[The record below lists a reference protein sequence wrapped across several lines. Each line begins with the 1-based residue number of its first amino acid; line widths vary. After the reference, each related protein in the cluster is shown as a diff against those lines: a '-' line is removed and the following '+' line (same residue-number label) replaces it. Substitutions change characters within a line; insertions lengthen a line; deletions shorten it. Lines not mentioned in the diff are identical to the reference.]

1 VLVSLSAMKK
11 SNLCTKSFSPCPV
24 TQRCY
29 HYCHGLDIQSES
41 NDIIWTWLLDHQTC
55 RKVIVAH
62 EVENLP
68 VPANA
73 CVNAAIPNNH
83 SKGSGNYQFTAFG
96 ETDTVRIVEDSSG
109 VTWEISAEVA
119 EGIDNHDAIHLRTY
133 RLRSRSQSQSGKMEN
148 SSETACDSSVEYFV
162 RVYFLHAPWSLTA
175 LPSIATFIRQVK
187 LFLVLFHHSFSVTR
201 QENKMA
207 PSSLLHLFS
216 MGAHAKQLFSNTSGE

>member
-11 SNLCTKSFSPCPV
+11 SNLSTKSFSPCPV
-24 TQRCY
+24 KQRCY
-29 HYCHGLDIQSES
+29 HYCQGLDIQSES

-62 EVENLP
+62 EVEHLP

-73 CVNAAIPNNH
+73 CVNAAIPNNQ

-96 ETDTVRIVEDSSG
+96 ESDTVRIVDDPSG
-109 VTWEISAEVA
+109 VTWEISAAVA

-133 RLRSRSQSQSGKMEN
+133 RFRSLSQSLSKSQSGKMEN
-148 SSETACDSSVEYFV
+148 SSETSCNSSVEYFV

-187 LFLVLFHHSFSVTR
+187 LSLVLHHFITALAVIR
-201 QENKMA
+201 QEKMT
-207 PSSLLHLFS
+207 P
-216 MGAHAKQLFSNTSGE
+216 